1 MFHIDDEAYIKRA
14 MVDWIY
20 ICSELCLQS
29 SSVGNFETN
38 RLSVSASDLFSISW
52 KSGGSYGPPGS
63 LLAAALQSL
72 PSEIASKTR
81 SDNLI

>member
-1 MFHIDDEAYIKRA
+1 

-20 ICSELCLQS
+20 ICSELCLQPS
-29 SSVGNFETN
+29 AVGNFETN
-38 RLSVSASDLFSISW
+38 KLSVSASDLFSISW
-52 KSGGSYGPPGS
+52 KSGGSYGPPGP

-72 PSEIASKTR
+72 DSEIASKAR